1 MSHGKILQVSK
12 QPIKRHDYF
21 KADDYYYSDYC
32 GNVIGSAVDYI
43 RDMDAEE
50 MMESLEWLEQFP
62 DYYSENAIK
71 FDAKERT
78 MTIISKAEYFKQRY
92 EKVKEACQQIIDDG
106 LESFVRPSS
115 LHGALFDIEYYGND
129 RYGLQISEYAGDT
142 TCMDTFMR
150 NANDG
155 DVYYIGAVI
164 DFHM

>member
-12 QPIKRHDYF
+12 QPINKLDYF
-21 KADDYYYSDYC
+21 AADDYYYSDYC
-32 GNVIGSAVDYI
+32 GNAIGSGVDYI
-43 RDMDAEE
+43 MDMDDEE
-50 MMESLEWLEQFP
+50 MQDCLEWLEQFP
-62 DYYSENAIK
+62 DYYSESAIK
-71 FDAKERT
+71 FDAKART

-92 EKVKEACQQIIDDG
+92 EKVKEACQQIIDNG
-106 LESFVRPSS
+106 LESFVRPSI
-115 LHGALFDIEYYGND
+115 LHDALFDIEYYGND
-129 RYGLQISEYAGDT
+129 RYGLQISEYEGDT